1 MPCRGGLPANVIF
14 LKVSLIKYT
23 VLFIMIFKNTVCKL
37 KITHLFCL
45 LSLAIS
51 ELPRSNYMVYL
62 CSGYSS
68 LNTYGHF
75 HAMNL
80 NRSAKNLNRDK
91 ANKSLF
97 CLKVARKGC
106 LKKCE

>member
-51 ELPRSNYMVYL
+51 VYL